1 MSENTATGNTSS
13 GDASRETFSAK
24 VISEKIRERRER
36 VFLALAAVFLCAMTM
51 LNIIG
56 ITRFIDLGFFTLA
69 VGVLPYPITFLV
81 TDLIS
86 ELYGQ
91 KRANYLV
98 TVGLVLN
105 FFILGT
111 LTLGNYLPGVELA
124 AQPPWQ
130 TLSLTGEVFLPNG
143 SSVSGD
149 VELFE
154 LLYATT
160 TGAVFAS
167 MMAYIAAQYCDVKLF
182 HFWKRLTNG
191 KHLWLRNNGS
201 TIFSQIVDSVIVIS
215 VTFGAAFMAGTI
227 SLAVMLSYMWSNYLF
242 KLTVALLDTPFI
254 YLGVHYLKR
263 YLELTDEEVLAHIHD

>member
-1 MSENTATGNTSS
+1 MTQ
-13 GDASRETFSAK
+13 
-24 VISEKIRERRER
+24 ISDTIRERRER

-56 ITRFIDLGFFTLA
+56 ITRFIDLGIFTVA

-111 LTLGNYLPGVELA
+111 LTLGSYIPAVDPS

-130 TLSLTGEVFLPNG
+130 TLNLASDVILPNG
-143 SSVSGD
+143 STVSGQ
-149 VELFE
+149 VELYS

-160 TGAVFAS
+160 SGAVFAS

-201 TIFSQIVDSVIVIS
+201 TLVSQMVDSFVVIS

-227 SLAVMLSYMWSNYLF
+227 SLAVMINYMWSNYLF

-263 YLELTDEEVLAHIHD
+263 YLELSDEEVLAHIHD